1 MTGPVSLSP
10 SGVLLQTLPDPLS
23 LEAIAFYVAGLLGL
37 TGARYALIRWRRAR
51 AKTDVGVADL
61 LEGQTVARSGPGTT
75 VRTATPADDTDQV
88 VKRTAT
94 GTHKSNVAFTL
105 PGLLPVSRGVREVT
119 HDEIHALELGFIV
132 GLAAAWLYSVGRI
145 ELTVSILAVFIAGA
159 LGYKRY
165 RSKAFETVRY
175 EPWYGLIAFGA
186 GAGLGYL
193 LFVAQVVF
201 AAVAVP

>member
-1 MTGPVSLSP
+1 MTGPATLAPPGLV
-10 SGVLLQTLPDPLS
+10 LQTLPDPLS
-23 LEAIAFYVAGLLGL
+23 LEAIAIYVAGLLGL
-37 TGARYALIRWRRAR
+37 TGVRYAFKRWRKAR
-51 AKTDVGVADL
+51 ASTDVGVADL
-61 LEGQTVARSGPGTT
+61 LEGEPVAKSGPGTT
-75 VRTATPADDTDQV
+75 VRTAEPADGTDQV

-105 PGLLPVSRGVREVT
+105 PEFLPVSRGIREVT

-132 GLAAAWLYSVGRI
+132 GLAAAWLYSVDQI

-165 RSKAFETVRY
+165 RSKAFKTVRY
-175 EPWYGLIAFGA
+175 EPWYGLLAFGA

-201 AAVAVP
+201 VAEALP